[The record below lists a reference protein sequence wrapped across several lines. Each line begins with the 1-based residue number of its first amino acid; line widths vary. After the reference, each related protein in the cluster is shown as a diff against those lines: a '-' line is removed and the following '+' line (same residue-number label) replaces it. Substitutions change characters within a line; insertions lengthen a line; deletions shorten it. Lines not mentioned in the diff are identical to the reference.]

1 MTLGPGSTRSIRR
14 RTLLSAIA
22 AGIVV
27 PGSLA
32 SCGVTRGDDSRDLLM
47 NIPNSP
53 GGGYDLT
60 GRAAR
65 DVLVDDR
72 ITGVSITVDNV
83 VGAGGANAMTS
94 LMARAGDEHTLMT
107 VGLGVVGSLDSFGSD
122 FALSDAT
129 PLAQLI
135 SEPDGVLVP
144 ADSPYAT
151 IADFVE
157 AWSADP
163 GGLAVGGDSSPGGP
177 DHLFPMQLADAAG
190 MSAKDVNYV
199 TYDGGG

>member
-144 ADSPYAT
+144 ADSPMRPSPTSSRRGRPTRAVSPW
-151 IADFVE
+151 VE
-157 AWSADP
+157 ILRPAGPTTSFRC
-163 GGLAVGGDSSPGGP
+163 SSPTRPGCLP
-177 DHLFPMQLADAAG
+177 RT
-190 MSAKDVNYV
+190 S
-199 TYDGGG
+199 TT